1 MRHLYPIITTPDL
14 AQCRKFYVEAF
25 GARVLF
31 QEDWY
36 VHLSIAGWEIG
47 FLHPSHPT
55 RLPVFQHTAP
65 TRGVCI
71 ALFGCE
77 REIFGSEY
85 VIFGDAT
92 TAQMHPCDRR
102 LRFQPALV
110 GGFLD
115 PLSGLREILRDACA
129 ARIGEAETS
138 VAWFV
143 FGARSCTGWLSEK
156 CPAHRVVCG
165 STFG

>member
-55 RLPVFQHTAP
+55 RLPVFQHTTP

-71 ALFGCE
+71 ALEVEDVRTLYQELLNKGIEPLGQPGQHPGGELSFSVMDPSGVVLNVVE
-77 REIFGSEY
+77 RRADVGDLFGS
-85 VIFGDAT
+85 
-92 TAQMHPCDRR
+92 
-102 LRFQPALV
+102 
-110 GGFLD
+110 
-115 PLSGLREILRDACA
+115 
-129 ARIGEAETS
+129 
-138 VAWFV
+138 
-143 FGARSCTGWLSEK
+143 
-156 CPAHRVVCG
+156 
-165 STFG
+165 